1 MVSHTSQWNWS
12 HGCQTIYRDDFEEFA
27 KLFGGKKS
35 EDKWAFAQS
44 VYGKEGRSFI
54 VTQ

>member
-12 HGCQTIYRDDFEEFA
+12 HGCQTIYFPDFEEFA
-27 KLFGGKKS
+27 ELFGAEESGN
-35 EDKWAFAQS
+35 DWRFAQD